1 MTPLHYLAAYLA
13 VGLVLIVVLYWSYVF
28 VMGVKRVRDRK
39 TLTPLAYYL
48 SWPVL
53 IVGMAVDVLV
63 NQLYFSVICLDFK
76 HLGTVTSRMKRY
88 KYGEAT
94 AWQKKVSAF
103 IELHIDDFE
112 DTPGGHI

>member
-1 MTPLHYLAAYLA
+1 MTYLLIYIALFFVLVPILFWAY
-13 VGLVLIVVLYWSYVF
+13 VY

-48 SWPVL
+48 SLPIL
-53 IVGMAVDVLV
+53 AIGMVVDVLL
-63 NQLYFSVICLDFK
+63 NQLYFSVICLDQF
-76 HLGTVTSRMKRY
+76 HFGTVTSRMTQY

-103 IELHIDDFE
+103 IEKHIDDFE
-112 DTPGGHI
+112 DTPDGHI